1 MDKVLHQSLQL
12 KTRRYLFDFLVWTN
26 PSHIISGVLGITA
39 ALILWSMLPHKPQT
53 AKEVQTVA
61 YEPQQDPAVMAQ
73 RVAMVHLFGQD
84 VTAAP
89 AAAQVTANISV
100 EGVIYSEDK
109 DSALAVLKVND
120 KSDVYKV
127 GDTLSDGEKLLAI
140 APTAVQ
146 LGSSGTP
153 RVIELQQDFG
163 DGASGLLLAGMP
175 GRSNPFPG
183 MQAGQGAYAPVL
195 KPVVLSPDSDP
206 LSQLRSLRQQL
217 IPQLPV
223 ATTKTPAEQA
233 AKTHHY

>member
-12 KTRRYLFDFLVWTN
+12 KTRRYLVDFLVSVH
-26 PSHIISGVLGITA
+26 PSHIASCVLGITA
-39 ALILWSMLPHKPQT
+39 ALILWSMLPHKPQAT
-53 AKEVQTVA
+53 QEVQAVA
-61 YEPQQDPAVMAQ
+61 YEAQPDPVVMAQ
-73 RVAMVHLFGQD
+73 QVAMAHLFGQD
-84 VTAAP
+84 VTTDAAAAP
-89 AAAQVTANISV
+89 VAANISV
-100 EGVIYSEDK
+100 EGVIYSDDK

-127 GDTLSDGEKLLAI
+127 GDTLPDGEKLLAI

-146 LGSSGTP
+146 LGGPGAS

-163 DGASGLLLAGMP
+163 DGASGLLLAGVP

-183 MQAGQGAYAPVL
+183 MQTGQGAFAPVL

-217 IPQLPV
+217 IPQ
-223 ATTKTPAEQA
+223 TPPAGTA
-233 AKTHHY
+233 AARPAKNHHP